1 MEKIKLQKFIA
12 DAGLMSRR
20 AAEEEIK
27 LGNIS
32 INGHVAEIG
41 MRVDPRHD
49 TITYKGKKI
58 KYERREHIYIMLN
71 KPKGYVCTTN
81 DELGR
86 KTVMELLKDKY
97 PGKRIFPVG
106 RLDYDT
112 EGLLLLTTD
121 GDLAN
126 RLMHQ
131 RNEISKTYVAKI
143 EGEISEAELNKLRS
157 GVELDGVKT
166 KKCKVKLLGFDEN
179 LSRIEVVITEGRN
192 RQVRRMFESINRDV
206 VFLKRTAIGDIKL
219 GGLYRGNF
227 RELKANESEY
237 LKKI

>member
-1 MEKIKLQKFIA
+1 MLPVRLQKFIA
-12 DAGLMSRR
+12 DSGLMSRR

-27 LGNIS
+27 LGNVAV
-32 INGHVAEIG
+32 NGHVAELGSKINPHEDI
-41 MRVDPRHD
+41 V
-49 TITYKGKKI
+49 TYKGKRIRFEK
-58 KYERREHIYIMLN
+58 REYTYIMLN

-126 RLMHQ
+126 RLMHP
-131 RNEISKTYVAKI
+131 RNEISKTYGI
-143 EGEISEAELNKLRS
+143 EGTWTIAGKNVDGSVANYKVSLSYGKEKHRFYNPVLQNKYHISQLQRILKE
-157 GVELDGVKT
+157 
-166 KKCKVKLLGFDEN
+166 KVPFY
-179 LSRIEVVITEGRN
+179 SVI
-192 RQVRRMFESINRDV
+192 
-206 VFLKRTAIGDIKL
+206 VFYGNCRLEDISFIL
-219 GGLYRGNF
+219 
-227 RELKANESEY
+227 
-237 LKKI
+237 

>member
-1 MEKIKLQKFIA
+1 VLEGRVKVNNKRVLKLATDIDPENDLVSVDDKPVKPIA
-12 DAGLMSRR
+12 KHL
-20 AAEEEIK
+20 
-27 LGNIS
+27 
-32 INGHVAEIG
+32 
-41 MRVDPRHD
+41 
-49 TITYKGKKI
+49 
-58 KYERREHIYIMLN
+58 YIMLN

-126 RLMHQ
+126 RLMHP